1 MSHPD
6 FSTVARR
13 DQLELRTVKLDVWG
27 FTSKC
32 KVTFLTPKKEEKWVI
47 YIVNSSPWLR
57 DGDIRSWCVCVC
69 NTFDERNPA
78 PVDRWFIP
86 LFKRIHTS
94 QVVAWDFWSINSM
107 GFIWLRFSGWKTI
120 NRQYPFVLKGQSCSV
135 TWELPTSSWNRNQF
149 HSHQK
154 GGCRQETGNTFPN
167 ETQVAKWVFPKIG
180 IPQNGRFI
188 WKTLLKWMIWGY
200 PYF

>member
-69 NTFDERNPA
+69 VILLMKEILHQLTWTISPF
-78 PVDRWFIP
+78 FIG
-86 LFKRIHTS
+86 FHTS
-94 QVVAWDFWSINSM
+94 QDHHRWCEISSINSISTATKTLTQLG
-107 GFIWLRFSGWKTI
+107 GFKIESR
-120 NRQYPFVLKGQSCSV
+120 
-135 TWELPTSSWNRNQF
+135 TWEKNTLTIFLFQNWNLRVKTRLCPKHSWNSFNL
-149 HSHQK
+149 SNSNY
-154 GGCRQETGNTFPN
+154 ETYYWCFAS
-167 ETQVAKWVFPKIG
+167 VIVL
-180 IPQNGRFI
+180 R
-188 WKTLLKWMIWGY
+188 Y
-200 PYF
+200 VYFRCP